1 MTQESAKQ
9 SLETDTAALQILT
22 GDHNQAHDREDSIRE
37 LLSADML
44 LNTAILLL
52 KMLKFIYMK
61 KTISGKI
68 A

>member
-1 MTQESAKQ
+1 MREAN
-9 SLETDTAALQILT
+9 TAALQILT
-22 GDHNQAHDREDSIRE
+22 GDHNQAHNREDSIRE

-52 KMLKFIYMK
+52 KMLKFIMK
-61 KTISGKI
+61 KIISGKF